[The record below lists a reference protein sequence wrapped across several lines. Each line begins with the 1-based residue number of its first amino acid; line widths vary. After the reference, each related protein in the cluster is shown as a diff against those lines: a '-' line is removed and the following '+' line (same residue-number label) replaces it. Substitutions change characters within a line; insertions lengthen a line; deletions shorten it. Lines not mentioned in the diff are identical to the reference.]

1 MPDDRSVWIG
11 TAWGALVGTAVGV
24 VGFFLTRY
32 PATKGM
38 GVALFFV
45 VPFAAGFAIGIVTRG
60 KRGATISALLTAIVT
75 ITFLIAVGAEGLICA
90 VVVGPLL
97 MLMI

>member
-45 VPFAAGFAIGIVTRG
+45 VPFAAGKVERAYQRSLG
-60 KRGATISALLTAIVT
+60 KRTHRAAGQNGAQSQ
-75 ITFLIAVGAEGLICA
+75 GLWID
-90 VVVGPLL
+90 V
-97 MLMI
+97 